1 MRQRRI
7 LVTGAA
13 GFIGTALGARLRAE
27 QAFVTGLSRLP
38 APHCTAV
45 GTMDTTGDWSGW
57 LRGVDTVVHLAGRA
71 HVMRETAADPLQA
84 YRRVN
89 VDLTMHLAR
98 RAAAHGVR
106 RFVFLSSI
114 KVNGE
119 ATRPGRPFRAG
130 DPPAPVG
137 PYAVSRRE
145 AEDALLAL
153 AAQTSLEVVVIRPPL
168 VYGPGVRANF
178 RALMNALARGLPLPL
193 GAIDNRRTLVG
204 LDNLVDLIV
213 AAIRQPRAANRI
225 LFAGDGED
233 LSTRALVRRLAGAM
247 QVRARLVPVPVPLLR
262 LAGRLGGRGE
272 AVRRLCDSLQVDL
285 SDTCR
290 VLGWTP
296 PVSVDE
302 GLRRTA
308 GVDR

>member
-27 QAFVTGLSRLP
+27 QACVAGLSRLP

-45 GTMDTTGDWSGW
+45 GTMDTTGDWSDW

-71 HVMRETAADPLQA
+71 HVMRETASDPLQA

-89 VDLTMHLAR
+89 VDLTLHLAR
-98 RAAAHGVR
+98 QAVAHGVR

-153 AAQTSLEVVVIRPPL
+153 AARTSLEVVVIRPPL

-178 RALMNALARGLPLPL
+178 RTLMNALARGVPLPL

-213 AAIRQPRAANRI
+213 AAIRPPQAANRI

-233 LSTRALVRRLAGAM
+233 LSTQALVRRLAGAM

-272 AVRRLCDSLQVDL
+272 AVRRLCDNLEVDL

-296 PVSVDE
+296 PVSIDE
-302 GLRRTA
+302 GLRRAA
-308 GVDR
+308 GCDR

>member
-13 GFIGTALGARLRAE
+13 GFIGTALSARLRAE
-27 QAFVTGLSRLP
+27 QACVTGLSRLP

-45 GTMDTTGDWSGW
+45 GTMDTTGDWSDW

-71 HVMRETAADPLQA
+71 HVMRETASDPLQA

-89 VDLTMHLAR
+89 VDLTLHLAR
-98 RAAAHGVR
+98 QAVAHGVR

-130 DPPAPVG
+130 DAPAPVG

-178 RALMNALARGLPLPL
+178 RTLMNALARGVPLPL

-213 AAIRQPRAANRI
+213 AAIRPPQAANRI

-272 AVRRLCDSLQVDL
+272 AVRRLCDNLQVDL

-302 GLRRTA
+302 GLRRAA
-308 GVDR
+308 GCDR

>member
-1 MRQRRI
+1 MRQRHI

-27 QAFVTGLSRLP
+27 QACVTGLSRLP

-45 GTMDTTGDWSGW
+45 GTMDTTGDWSDW

-71 HVMRETAADPLQA
+71 HVMRETASDPLQA

-89 VDLTMHLAR
+89 VDLTLHLAR
-98 RAAAHGVR
+98 QAVAHGVR

-130 DPPAPVG
+130 DAPAPVG

-153 AAQTSLEVVVIRPPL
+153 AARTSLEVVAIRSPL

-178 RALMNALARGLPLPL
+178 RALMNALARGVPLPL

-213 AAIRQPRAANRI
+213 AAIRQPQAANRI

-262 LAGRLGGRGE
+262 LAGRLGGRDE

-308 GVDR
+308 GVGR